1 MTSRTSDSSEWAN
14 LSAAVLQATG
24 TDRSCGGSSNRRGQ
38 TLAVL
43 QAAGADRPCPR
54 LCSRHNRCGQTLS
67 AAVLSAT
74 GADRPCPRLY
84 SNREACPQ
92 LCPKRQARTDPV
104 RSCARSDRCGQT
116 VRGCALDRPCPR
128 QCSSGRRGQTMVWP
142 PFAPSDTWAARG
154 AKSTQGKHCGSVSN
168 LPLSDG
174 LVSRRCARNSATRDL
189 SRVLIGA
196 GKSVHWHAW
205 SNKFPIES
213 NIFALVFAR
222 SGRSEL

>member
-1 MTSRTSDSSEWAN
+1 MSLVKDLIRRDGSDN
-14 LSAAVLQATG
+14 DKPDIRLIRMGKPV
-24 TDRSCGGSSNRRGQ
+24 RSCAPSDRHGQILRRLKQ
-38 TLAVL
+38 
-43 QAAGADRPCPR
+43 
-54 LCSRHNRCGQTLS
+54 
-67 AAVLSAT
+67 
-74 GADRPCPRLY
+74 
-84 SNREACPQ
+84 
-92 LCPKRQARTDPV
+92 QARTDP
-104 RSCARSDRCGQT
+104 
-116 VRGCALDRPCPR
+116 GCAA
-128 QCSSGRRGQTMVWP
+128 SGRRGQTMVWP